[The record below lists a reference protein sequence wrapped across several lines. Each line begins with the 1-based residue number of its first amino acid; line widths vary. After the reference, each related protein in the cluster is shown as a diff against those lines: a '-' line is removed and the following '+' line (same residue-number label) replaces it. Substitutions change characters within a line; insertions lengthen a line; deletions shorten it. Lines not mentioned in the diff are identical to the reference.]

1 MSDLK
6 KIKDEF
12 LLKLKGNLNLTEIN
26 DIKSIL
32 FGKKGL
38 VSSKFKTIGSIAE
51 NERKKFASDLNA
63 IKDELQ
69 DLIDLKIN
77 EIQNTEIN
85 EKLEKERIDV
95 TLPERT
101 FKRGKIHPVSQTID
115 EISSIFSEIGFSV
128 EEGPDVENEYNNF
141 TALNTPDNHPARDMH
156 DTFYL
161 DEKKERLL
169 RTHTSPVQIR
179 TMLKDTP
186 PFKIIAPGRTYRS
199 DSDQTHAPMFHQV
212 EGLHID
218 KNINMG
224 HLKGCLNYFIKE
236 FFEVNKIK
244 MRFRPSHFPF
254 TEPSAEVDIGYKI
267 KDGKIVIG
275 EGDKWLEIL
284 GCGMVHPNVLK
295 NVKVDPTKF
304 QGYAFGIGI
313 DRLAML
319 KYGIND
325 LRAFFDCDYR
335 WLNHFG
341 FDPLDVPTNYRG
353 LSR

>member
-6 KIKDEF
+6 KIKEEV
-12 LLKLKGNLNLTEIN
+12 LAKLKGKLNLLEIN
-26 DIKSIL
+26 EMKSNL
-32 FGKKGL
+32 FGKNGL
-38 VSSKFKTIGSIAE
+38 ISSQFKLIGSIAE
-51 NERKKFASDLNA
+51 SEKKKFASDLNTT
-63 IKDELQ
+63 KDELQ
-69 DLIDLKIN
+69 DLINLRIN
-77 EIQNTEIN
+77 EIEIAEIN
-85 EKLEKERIDV
+85 EKLEKEKIDV
-95 TLPERT
+95 TLPERNFT
-101 FKRGKIHPVSQTID
+101 RGKIHPVSQTID

-141 TALNTPDNHPARDMH
+141 TALNTPDHHPARDMH

-161 DEKKERLL
+161 DEKKEKLL

-179 TMLKDTP
+179 TMKKGNP

-236 FFEVNKIK
+236 FFEVDKIK

-254 TEPSAEVDIGYKI
+254 TEPSAEVDIGYEM

-275 EGDKWLEIL
+275 EGDQWLEIL

-295 NVKVDPTKF
+295 NVKVDPTKY

>member
-6 KIKDEF
+6 KIKDEY
-12 LLKLKGNLNLTEIN
+12 LSKLKRQLNLSEIN
-26 DIKSIL
+26 EIKSNL
-32 FGKKGL
+32 FGKNGL
-38 VSSKFKTIGSIAE
+38 ISSQFKKIGSIDE
-51 NERKKFASDLNA
+51 NERKKFASDLNV

-69 DLIDLKIN
+69 DLINFKIN
-77 EIQNTEIN
+77 KTQNAEIN
-85 EKLEKERIDV
+85 KKLEKEKIDV

-101 FKRGKIHPVSQTID
+101 FVRGKIHPVSQTID
-115 EISSIFSEIGFSV
+115 EISSIFSEIGFNV

-179 TMLKDTP
+179 TMLNAKP

-218 KNINMG
+218 KDINMG

-236 FFEVNKIK
+236 FFEVKKIK

-254 TEPSAEVDIGYKI
+254 TEPSAEVDIGYEL
-267 KDGKIVIG
+267 KDGKIIIG
-275 EGDKWLEIL
+275 EGDQWLEIL

>member
-6 KIKDEF
+6 KIKDEYF
-12 LLKLKGNLNLTEIN
+12 SKLKRQLNLSEIN
-26 DIKSIL
+26 EIKSNL
-32 FGKKGL
+32 FGKNGL
-38 VSSKFKTIGSIAE
+38 ISSQFKKIGSIDE
-51 NERKKFASDLNA
+51 NERKKFASDLNV

-69 DLIDLKIN
+69 DLINFKIN
-77 EIQNTEIN
+77 EIQNAEIN
-85 EKLEKERIDV
+85 KKLEKEKIDV

-101 FKRGKIHPVSQTID
+101 FFRGKIHPVSQTID

-179 TMLKDTP
+179 TMLNAKP

-218 KNINMG
+218 KDINMG

-236 FFEVNKIK
+236 FFEVKKIK

-254 TEPSAEVDIGYKI
+254 TEPSAEVDIGYEL
-267 KDGKIVIG
+267 KDGKIIIG
-275 EGDKWLEIL
+275 EGDQWLEIL

>member
-12 LLKLKGNLNLTEIN
+12 LSKLSGKLDISEISQ
-26 DIKSIL
+26 IKSDL
-32 FGKKGL
+32 FGKSGL
-38 VSSKFKTIGSIAE
+38 ISTQFKKIGTIAE
-51 NERKKFASDLNA
+51 SERKKFASDLNI

-69 DLIDLKIN
+69 DLINSKIN
-77 EIQNTEIN
+77 ELKSAEIN
-85 EKLEKERIDV
+85 EKLEKEKIDI
-95 TLPERT
+95 TLPERS
-101 FKRGKIHPVSQTID
+101 FVRGKIHPVSQTID

-141 TALNTPDNHPARDMH
+141 TALNTPENHPARDMH

-161 DEKKERLL
+161 DKKKQRLL

-179 TMLKDTP
+179 TMLKDKP

-199 DSDQTHAPMFHQV
+199 DSDQTHSPMFHQV

-224 HLKGCLNYFIKE
+224 HLKGCLDYFIKE
-236 FFEVNKIK
+236 FFEVDKIK

-254 TEPSAEVDIGYKI
+254 TEPSAEVDIGYEM
-267 KDGKIVIG
+267 KDGKIIIG
-275 EGDKWLEIL
+275 EGNQWLEIL

-295 NVKVDPTKF
+295 NVKVDPSKF

>member
-1 MSDLK
+1 MSDIK
-6 KIKDEF
+6 KIKEEF
-12 LLKLKGNLNLTEIN
+12 LNKLQGDLSLSEVNQ
-26 DIKSIL
+26 IKSDL
-32 FGKKGL
+32 FGKNGIISL
-38 VSSKFKTIGSIAE
+38 EFKRIGQIQES
-51 NERKKFASDLNA
+51 ERKKFASDLNE
-63 IKDELQ
+63 IKNILQ
-69 DLIDLKIN
+69 NQIDFKIN
-77 EIQNTEIN
+77 KIEELEIN
-85 EKLEKERIDV
+85 EKLNKEKVDV
-95 TLPERT
+95 TLPSRPYY
-101 FKRGKIHPVSQTID
+101 KGKIHPVSQTID

-161 DEKKERLL
+161 DDNKQKLL

-179 TMLKDTP
+179 TMLKDKP

-236 FFEVNKIK
+236 FFEVDKIK

-254 TEPSAEVDIGYKI
+254 TEPSAEVDIGYEI

-284 GCGMVHPNVLK
+284 GCGMVHPNVLN
-295 NVKVDPTKF
+295 NVNVNSQIY

-325 LRAFFDCDYR
+325 LRAFFECDYR

-341 FDPLDVPTNYRG
+341 FDPLDVPSNYRG